1 MKNLKK
7 TLAVVLAFAMIL
19 SFGAISTFAYSD
31 VEASTTTGE
40 AVSILSNLGILSG
53 FEDGTFRPDETVT
66 RAQMASIIVRT
77 LGYDSQAVSSA
88 GSTVFSDVAAD
99 HWASGY
105 INVAQAQGI
114 ISGYGNG
121 MFGPED
127 KVTYEQAVKMIVS
140 ALGYDLV
147 AVQKGGYP
155 TGYLAVASA
164 EGITK
169 NANGRVGDPAKR
181 SSIAILVYNSLEVR
195 LLDQSSWT
203 TDGSDEYKKTDK
215 TILSDYLDVEKWEG
229 VVTTVPYLDYASTGY
244 DEKNQDITIDGFKSF
259 YLNGVSTKDYD
270 SVTANASLVDAGS
283 LLGKKVVA
291 YVGAEE
297 DEKTDEIMVY
307 AIAEKKSSNSSVTV
321 SATKLADNDYSGYN
335 TAGQISYKNG
345 SKTVD
350 ASLASDV
357 KFYVNF
363 AAPAAASG
371 LGATASTADVVAAV
385 ATAGGSVELIS
396 NDADSDI
403 EVVVITA
410 YDEEAVI
417 EDVTTEDGVI
427 SFETYTGSL
436 DDIDLEDEDE
446 LVVVYK
452 DGELAKAEDLAANDT
467 VSIVNAGSDFTIL
480 YASSATVT
488 GSVSSYDDDYATIG
502 GVEYEMSPASGLAP
516 SNIKDEE
523 GTFFLNV
530 DGQIAHNETETVAGG
545 NYGLVIA
552 VDNSTGITSGYEAQV
567 VLADGTVATYP
578 ITKKAKV
585 VSANNATQA
594 DGEAAV
600 YNYLKALMTSTDNS
614 APTYYAKAADLE
626 DLTFNVTVKNGSI
639 SKLKEI
645 GNGTS
650 VNNKKYDAESMTYGA
665 LEFDDATVVF
675 AVDVPTSANA
685 KVSYDDITVGAV
697 KDFFVDGDE
706 DYDVIGLDYDKVHG
720 VVLGFDLAVSVPAD
734 SDAVIITSKKTVNY
748 DDDTATLITGIQGG
762 KEVTYTIYDDEG
774 DYRSAGSVNPENLT
788 KGDVILVAPANAD
801 GIVSDF
807 KPLFVA
813 ASKTKTG
820 ITTNTVASNVTADD
834 EYYGFSKVDFGWNSV
849 ANEYESKPTSTKFW
863 VEDDLTGIT
872 DDKGIIMKT
881 AANYT
886 LVDLSESTSNPVISK
901 KAAGTSLFG
910 SASKY
915 ESFVFVRVYDDK
927 LAEVVVYRYNGDNK

>member
-229 VVTTVPYLDYASTGY
+229 VVTNVPYIEYATSGY
-244 DEKNQDITIDGFKSF
+244 DEKNQDITIDGFRSY

-297 DEKTDEIMVY
+297 DENTDEIMVY
-307 AIAEKKSSNSSVTV
+307 AIAEKKSSNSSVVV
-321 SATKLADNDYSGYN
+321 SGTKLAGNDYSGFD
-335 TAGQISYKNG
+335 TDGQISYKNG
-345 SKTVD
+345 NKTVD
-350 ASLASDV
+350 ASLADDV

-363 AAPAAASG
+363 VSTATLNGVDPAHPVNVRN
-371 LGATASTADVVAAV
+371 ASTKDVAAEV
-385 ATAGGSVELIS
+385 AAAGGSVELIS

-403 EVVVITA
+403 EYVVITA
-410 YDEEAVI
+410 YNEEAVI

-436 DDIDLEDEDE
+436 DDIDLEDEDA

-467 VSIVNAGSDFTIL
+467 VSIVDAGADFLIL

-502 GVEYEMSPASGLAP
+502 GVDYEMSPASGLAP
-516 SNIKDEE
+516 ENIKDEE

-552 VDNSTGITSGYEAQV
+552 VDKSTGITSGYEAQV
-567 VLADGTVATYP
+567 ILADGTVATYP

-585 VSANNATQA
+585 VNSNNALVGSV
-594 DGEAAV
+594 DSDSEV
-600 YNYLKALMTSTDNS
+600 YDYLKDLMNATENAGD
-614 APTYYAKAADLE
+614 TYYAKAADLE
-626 DLTFNVTVKNGSI
+626 DLTFKVTVKNGSI

-645 GNGTS
+645 GSGTS

-665 LEFDDATVVF
+665 LEFDEATVVF
-675 AVDVPTSANA
+675 AVDVPTTANA

-706 DYDVIGLDYDKVHG
+706 DYDVIGFDYDKVHG
-720 VVLGFDLAVSVPAD
+720 VVLGFDLAVSVPSD
-734 SDAVIITSKKTVNY
+734 SDAVIVTSKKTVSY

-774 DYRSAGSVNPENLT
+774 DYRSAGSVDPEDLT

-801 GIVSDF
+801 GVVSDF

-834 EYYGFSKVDFGWNSV
+834 EYYGFSKVDYSN
-849 ANEYESKPTSTKFW
+849 KPTSTKFW

-872 DDKGIIMKT
+872 DDKGIIMKA

-886 LVDLSESTSNPVISK
+886 LVDLSESTTNPEISK

-910 SASKY
+910 TASKY

-927 LAEVVVYRYNGDNK
+927 LAEVVVYRYSA

>member
-229 VVTTVPYLDYASTGY
+229 VVTQVPYVEYATNGY
-244 DEKNQDITIDGFKSF
+244 DEKEQDIRIDGFQS
-259 YLNGVSTKDYD
+259 YYVGGSMYKDESVGY
-270 SVTANASLVDAGS
+270 VTANASLVDAGS

-321 SATKLADNDYSGYN
+321 SATKLADNDYSGFD
-335 TAGQISYKNG
+335 TDGQISYKNG
-345 SKTVD
+345 NKTVD
-350 ASLASDV
+350 ASLADDV

-363 AAPAAASG
+363 KVNG
-371 LGATASTADVVAAV
+371 LDNTASTEDVAGVF
-385 ATAGGSVELIS
+385 TAGGTVELIS

-403 EVVVITA
+403 EVVVITD
-410 YDEEAVI
+410 YNTEAVI
-417 EDVTTEDGVI
+417 ENVTTEEGVI

-436 DDIDLEDEDE
+436 DDIDLEDEDT

-467 VSIVNAGSDFTIL
+467 VSIVDAGTDFVIL

-488 GSVSSYDDDYATIG
+488 GSVSSYDDETVVIG
-502 GVEYEMSPASGLAP
+502 GVEYEMSSASGLTP
-516 SNIKDEE
+516 SSIKDEE

-578 ITKKAKV
+578 IAKKAKV
-585 VSANNATQA
+585 VKTS
-594 DGEAAV
+594 GEENGELAV
-600 YNYLKALMTSTDNS
+600 YNYLKGLMSENS
-614 APTYYAKAADLE
+614 GSTYYAQVKDVE
-626 DLTFNVTVKNGSI
+626 DLVFKVTVKNGSI
-639 SKLKEI
+639 SKLKEVA
-645 GNGTS
+645 GGS
-650 VNNKKYDAESMTYGA
+650 LVDNKKYDAESMTYGS
-665 LEFDDATVVF
+665 LEFDESTVVF
-675 AVDVPTSANA
+675 AVDYKYYSSGTTKNTA
-685 KVSYDDITVGAV
+685 KVEYDDITVGTV
-697 KDFFVDGDE
+697 KDFFADAEE
-706 DYDVIGLDYDKVHG
+706 DYNVIGFDYDKVHG
-720 VVLGFDLAVSVPAD
+720 AVVGYDLAVSVPSD
-734 SDAVIITSKKTVNY
+734 SDAVIVTSKKSVNY
-748 DDDTATLITGIQGG
+748 DDGTATLITGLQGG
-762 KEVTYTIYDDEG
+762 KSVTYTIYNDDES
-774 DYRSAGSVNPENLT
+774 YKSAGSVDPEDLT

-801 GIVSDF
+801 GVVSDF
-807 KPLFVA
+807 KPLFTA
-813 ASKTKTG
+813 ASKKKADLA
-820 ITTNTVASNVTADD
+820 NSSKYDLAANNASDD
-834 EYYGFSKVDFGWNSV
+834 EYYAFDAVDYTN
-849 ANEYESKPTSTKFW
+849 KPTTTKFW
-863 VEDDLTGIT
+863 VKNDFTGIT
-872 DDKGIIMKT
+872 DDKGIIMKA

-886 LVDLSESTSNPVISK
+886 LVDLTESTTNPEISK
-901 KAAGTSLFG
+901 KAAGTSIFG
-910 SASKY
+910 SASKH

-927 LAEVVVYRYNGDNK
+927 LAEVVVYRVNK

>member
-40 AVSILSNLGILSG
+40 AVGILSNLGILSG

-229 VVTTVPYLDYASTGY
+229 VVKTVPYLDYAATGY

-297 DEKTDEIMVY
+297 DENTDEIMVY
-307 AIAEKKSSNSSVTV
+307 AIAEKKSSNSSVVV
-321 SATKLADNDYSGYN
+321 SGTKLAGNDYSGYN
-335 TAGQISYKNG
+335 TDGQISYKNG

-350 ASLASDV
+350 ASLADNV
-357 KFYVNF
+357 TFYVNF
-363 AAPAAASG
+363 AASG
-371 LGATASTADVVAAV
+371 LDNTASTADVAAEV

-403 EVVVITA
+403 EFVVITA
-410 YDEEAVI
+410 YNEEAVI
-417 EDVTTEDGVI
+417 EEVTTEDGVI

-436 DDIDLEDEDE
+436 DDIDLEDEDT

-467 VSIVNAGSDFTIL
+467 VSIVDAGTDFVIL

-488 GSVSSYDDDYATIG
+488 GSVSSYDDENVVIG

-516 SNIKDEE
+516 SQIKDEE

-578 ITKKAKV
+578 IAKKAKV
-585 VSANNATQA
+585 VNSNNALVGSV
-594 DGEAAV
+594 DSDSEV
-600 YNYLKALMTSTDNS
+600 YTYLSGKMNENS
-614 APTYYAKAADLE
+614 GSTYYAQATDLDE
-626 DLTFNVTVKNGSI
+626 LLFKVTVKNGSI
-639 SKLKEI
+639 NKLKKI
-645 GNGTS
+645 GSGTS
-650 VNNKKYDAESMTYGA
+650 VNNKKYDAESMTYGS
-665 LEFDDATVVF
+665 LEFDEATVVF
-675 AVDVPTSANA
+675 AVDYSATSTS
-685 KVSYDDITVGAV
+685 KVEYDDITVGAV

-706 DYDVIGLDYDKVHG
+706 DYAVIGFDYDKVHG
-720 VVLGFDLAVSVPAD
+720 AVLGFDLAVSVPSD
-734 SDAVIITSKKTVNY
+734 SDAVIVTSKKSVNY
-748 DDDTATLITGIQGG
+748 DDGTATLITGLQGG
-762 KEVTYTIYDDEG
+762 KSVTYTIYNDDES
-774 DYRSAGSVNPENLT
+774 YKSAGGMDPQDLT

-801 GIVSDF
+801 GVVSDF
-807 KPLFVA
+807 KPLFTA
-813 ASKTKTG
+813 ESKTKTG
-820 ITTNTVASNVTADD
+820 ITTNTIASNVTADD
-834 EYYGFSKVDFGWNSV
+834 EYYGFSKVDYSN
-849 ANEYESKPTSTKFW
+849 KPTSTKFW

-872 DDKGIIMKT
+872 DDKGIIMKA

-886 LVDLSESTSNPVISK
+886 LVDLSESTTNPEISK

-910 SASKY
+910 TASKY

-927 LAEVVVYRYNGDNK
+927 LAEVVVYRYSA